1 MKKLKGFLEWFKSNT
16 KMKRWIFVIA
26 VGIICTCYGISNII
40 IMKEISVM
48 ELGKILL
55 SFVIGF
61 LCIILGIIFI
71 QKRTL
76 EIFIEASDKRMN
88 NKKEI
93 NVNSLIFN
101 KKVYSEGPNIVVI
114 GGGSGLNMVLNGLKK
129 YTNNLTA
136 IVTVSDYGRE
146 ETNVKKELN
155 ILPSDDIKDSII
167 ALSSD
172 EKKISK
178 LLNLN
183 IQSGTREYL
192 KFSDMF
198 FYGMK
203 NISKDYTEAIKDTNK
218 IFNIKGKI
226 LPVTLDK
233 MRICAELDNGMIV
246 EKKDEISKIVYD
258 KVTKINRVYLN
269 PSNARTTKEVLE
281 AIKNADSIIIGPGSL
296 YTNVIPNLLVNGVSK
311 AIKDSRA
318 LKIYVSNIMTEPGQT
333 DNYSLSEHIDAI
345 FEHAGQNIIDYCIYD
360 SGEIVPEYI
369 KKYNMQGSE
378 TVEQDIIKVKNKG
391 IQLIR
396 RDLAYIKDE
405 AIRHNP
411 DEVGRAIIE
420 IICDDLKFKDKQ
432 SDPQYVMLDA
442 KLKYDKEFS
451 KMPKKPKREKA
462 KGKKSS
468 KREKKQSKFSAKY
481 GDRINSIRNS
491 DKKTIENRNR
501 FEKENNIKKA
511 NREKEELETTKRIL
525 SKFSEKK

>member
-1 MKKLKGFLEWFKSNT
+1 MKELKGLLEWFKSNT
-16 KMKRWIFVIA
+16 KMKRWIFLIA
-26 VGIICTCYGISNII
+26 LGIICTCYGISNII
-40 IMKEISVM
+40 IMKEISIVD
-48 ELGKILL
+48 LGKILL

-76 EIFIEASDKRMN
+76 EIFIEASDKRMK

-101 KKVYSEGPNIVVI
+101 KKVYTEGPNIVVI
-114 GGGSGLNMVLNGLKK
+114 GGGSGLNMVLEGLKK

-136 IVTVSDYGRE
+136 IVTVSDYG
-146 ETNVKKELN
+146 KKETKTKLD
-155 ILPSDDIKDSII
+155 ILPSDDIRDSII
-167 ALSSD
+167 ALSAD
-172 EKKISK
+172 EDKIRN
-178 LLNLN
+178 LLNLTFN
-183 IQSGTREYL
+183 FKAREEL
-192 KFSDMF
+192 NFSDMF

-203 NISKDYTEAIKDTNK
+203 SISTDYTEAIKDMNK
-218 IFNIKGKI
+218 ILNISGKI

-233 MRICAELDNGMIV
+233 MKICAELDNGMIV
-246 EKKDEISKIVYD
+246 ERKDKIPEIVYD

-269 PSNARTTKEVLE
+269 PSNARATKEVLD

-345 FEHAGQNIIDYCIYD
+345 FEHAGKGIIDFCIYD
-360 SGEIVPEYI
+360 SGDIIPEYI
-369 KKYNMQGSE
+369 KKYNLQGSE
-378 TVEQDIIKVKNKG
+378 LVEQDILKVKNKG

-396 RDLAYIKDE
+396 RDLAYIKDG

-411 DEVGRAIIE
+411 DEVARAIIE
-420 IICDDLKFKDKQ
+420 VICDDLKFKDKQ
-432 SDPQYVMLDA
+432 SDPQYMMLDA

-451 KMPKKPKREKA
+451 KIPKK
-462 KGKKSS
+462 GKQKSVKENKTN
-468 KREKKQSKFSAKY
+468 KREKKQSKFYAKY
-481 GDRINSIRNS
+481 GDRINSIKNS
-491 DKKTIENRNR
+491 DEKTRENRNK
-501 FEKENNIKKA
+501 FEKENNIKKM
-511 NREKEELETTKRIL
+511 NKEQEELEKMKRIL
-525 SKFSEKK
+525 SRFNEK